1 MRNTLRLV
9 LAAVCVSGAFC
20 GPVWAWGPQAKQSIA
35 MTAMQL
41 VRTKYPEVF
50 QPGETP
56 FEDAI
61 VQGAKAGYA
70 ALEGRESLSTDSYAI
85 QAVGSQMQLLRDIRP
100 YGLDLYYAYRMGVLA
115 SLVAD
120 TSVPYGFAWNSQEAG
135 VQEKINRDI
144 EAHIATFAFK
154 PRQKTL
160 EIIQDIQEYY
170 SKQRLF
176 FSDDKQIIADDYSK
190 GVGYDGMLKKGGEA
204 YFSRSVEMVADVWHT
219 MLVGRGPQHE
229 TPASARVL
237 KWYFSDEITY
247 LLANKKFNQAE
258 SKYADF
264 ASVQYQDPGIY
275 EVLGDSYYAAEAADM
290 VPHALREWG
299 SAYKMAGDN
308 RNRVAEKL
316 VRHYIGEGRACLDK
330 ASKPGAEDQDL
341 LNALNALD
349 SALRI
354 DNGSAEIADLIR
366 EAKVKQ
372 KERQEHLLTITN
384 LIAQGQQGTELG
396 EKAEKTDLNDT
407 NALLYYRDAIK
418 WYKAVDDTF
427 TAQAKTAKNAISDLE
442 RRIKKIFTK
451 TIDKATEAVENGDTA
466 LASNKH
472 DDAINSYSSIDQI
485 LKVLPEDAPQD
496 VLAQKTDLLGKM
508 AANVD
513 KAKTAKVEYEKAK
526 KAQEEAAK
534 RKGGGAAPPAAA
546 TGADTAMTGGG
557 AAPPPA
563 AGKRGRRAD

>member
-20 GPVWAWGPQAKQSIA
+20 GPAWAWGPRAKQSIA

-56 FEDAI
+56 FEEAI
-61 VQGAKAGYA
+61 VLGAKSGYA
-70 ALEGRESLSTDSYAI
+70 ALEGRESLNTDSYAI
-85 QAVGSQMQLLRDIRP
+85 QAVGSQMQLLRDIHP

-120 TSVPYGFAWNSQEAG
+120 TSVPFGFAWNAQEIA
-135 VQEKINRDI
+135 VQEKINEDI
-144 EAHIATFAFK
+144 DTRIASFSFK

-160 EIIQDIQEYY
+160 EIVQDVPEYY

-176 FSDDKQIIADDYSK
+176 YADDRRIIADDYQK
-190 GVGYDGMLKKGGEA
+190 GIGYNGMLKNGAEA
-204 YFSRSVEMVADVWHT
+204 YFSRSIEMVADIWNT
-219 MLVGRGPQHE
+219 LLAGQGPQHE
-229 TPASARVL
+229 TPSSARVL
-237 KWYFSDEITY
+237 KWYFADEITY
-247 LLANKKFNQAE
+247 LLANKRFAQAE

-264 ASVQYQDPGIY
+264 ASIQYLDPAIY
-275 EVLGDSYYAAEAADM
+275 EALGDAYYSSEAADM
-290 VPHALREWG
+290 IPHAIREWS

-316 VRHYIGEGRACLDK
+316 VSHFIGEGRAYLDK

-341 LNALNALD
+341 LNALNALE

-354 DNGSAEIADLIR
+354 DNGSKEIADLIR
-366 EAKVKQ
+366 ETKVKQ
-372 KERQEHLLTITN
+372 KEREEHLLTITN

-451 TIDKATEAVENGDTA
+451 TIDKATEAVEAGDTA
-466 LASNKH
+466 LANNKH
-472 DDAINSYSSIDQI
+472 DDAINSYSSIEQI

-496 VLAQKTDLLGKM
+496 VIAQKTDMLSKM
-508 AANVD
+508 AQNVD
-513 KAKTAKVEYEKAK
+513 KAKTAKVEFEKAK

-534 RKGGGAAPPAAA
+534 RKGAAPAAAAPAADGAAP
-546 TGADTAMTGGG
+546 
-557 AAPPPA
+557 AAPP
-563 AGKRGRRAD
+563 GRRERGGRAR